1 MQKGE
6 KMKITQKLPQT
17 IIKFLK
23 GIFVAT
29 NLPQRKGAYRE
40 TGYAVSVLETDSGED
55 AAIYSCSSKN
65 ELSVRISAAEQLIKE
80 NPQLADTYL
89 AKLDEDYPM
98 DPNIQYYL
106 MCVKIKLGDYSKA
119 NNYRKLSEYLE
130 RITKE
135 DSNYYLFLLY
145 ELAPDKLPKEDQESA
160 CELRTEDIF
169 PSNDRRF
176 DNSPIEEDDKAQ
188 IKEIRINALKG
199 AFKEAYD
206 KTSELDGV
214 YSDEIEAE
222 LLAQLVNK
230 MIQQIPDK
238 IANIL
243 VDIND
248 HQDDQG
254 YIIMKAMSAEEIQCA
269 EKIITEN
276 RMSIQVYGGEYKGE
290 RYAFFRQTPKELL
303 DESIVRKKLATT
315 DNYCEN
321 KNFYAALEEYMNLL
335 NGVESLS
342 HFVNKEQEAIRYAKI
357 AYCYYNARES
367 LSLEEIER
375 GLIYTKLAESKRE
388 KVGIPLRFPLDNVIT
403 QLEACKRKLTNGGQE
418 QKTYRHGHPNKQKR
432 KGPKKRG
439 NRKIPKK

>member
-17 IIKFLK
+17 IIGFLKEMWK
-23 GIFVAT
+23 GIFVDT
-29 NLPQRKGAYRE
+29 NLPQRKEAYRE
-40 TGYAVSVLETDSGED
+40 TGYVVPVLETDPEED

-80 NPQLADTYL
+80 NPRAADTYL

-106 MCVKIKLGDYSKA
+106 MCVKIKLDDYSKA
-119 NNYRKLSEYLE
+119 NEYRKLSEYLG

-145 ELAPDKLPKEDQESA
+145 ELAPDQLPKEDQESA
-160 CELRTEDIF
+160 CEMRTEDIF
-169 PSNDRRF
+169 PSNDRSF
-176 DNSPIEEDDKAQ
+176 GNSPIEEDDKAQ

-230 MIQQIPDK
+230 RIQQIPDK
-238 IANIL
+238 IAKIL

-248 HQDDQG
+248 HKDNQG
-254 YIIMKAMSAEEIQCA
+254 YIIMEAMSAEEIQCA

-276 RMSIQVYGGEYKGE
+276 RMRIQVYGGEYKGE

-303 DESIVRKKLATT
+303 DESIVKEKLATT
-315 DNYCEN
+315 DNYYKN
-321 KNFYAALEEYMNLL
+321 KNFYAALDEYMNLL

-342 HFVNKEQEAIRYAKI
+342 NFVDNKEQETIRYVQI
-357 AYCYYNARES
+357 AYCYYNVRES

-388 KVGIPLRFPLDNVIT
+388 KVGITLRFPLDNVIT
-403 QLEACKRKLTNGGQE
+403 QL
-418 QKTYRHGHPNKQKR
+418 
-432 KGPKKRG
+432 
-439 NRKIPKK
+439 